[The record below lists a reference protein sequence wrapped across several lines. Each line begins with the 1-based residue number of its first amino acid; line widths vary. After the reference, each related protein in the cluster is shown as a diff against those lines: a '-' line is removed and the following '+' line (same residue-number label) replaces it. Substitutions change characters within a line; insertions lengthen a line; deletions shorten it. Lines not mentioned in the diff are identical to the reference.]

1 MLGDQG
7 DVRTIQT
14 LKANIPIEEGGAQ
27 VIKIIGN
34 NMPTS
39 LKKSMLKSSGPGA
52 LSEGRCLTTE
62 SISSLRIGFTKK
74 ERILTGCI
82 KVGK

>member
-34 NMPTS
+34 NMPIS
-39 LKKSMLKSSGPGA
+39 L
-52 LSEGRCLTTE
+52 
-62 SISSLRIGFTKK
+62 
-74 ERILTGCI
+74 
-82 KVGK
+82 

>member
-39 LKKSMLKSSGPGA
+39 LKKSMLKSSGLGA
-52 LSEGRCLTTE
+52 LSKGRSE

-74 ERILTGCI
+74 ERSLTGCI